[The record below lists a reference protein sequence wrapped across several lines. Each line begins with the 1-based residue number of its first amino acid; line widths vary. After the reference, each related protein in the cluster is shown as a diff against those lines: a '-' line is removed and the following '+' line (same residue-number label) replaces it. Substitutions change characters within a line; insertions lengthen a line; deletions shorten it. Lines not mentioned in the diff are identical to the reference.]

1 MKFVPGPV
9 EREWVPIDM
18 GEQLEEL
25 PVQELG
31 EEVFKWNCDIISPEI
46 FYKSTDEL
54 THVWER

>member
-31 EEVFKWNCDIISPEI
+31 EEVFK
-46 FYKSTDEL
+46 
-54 THVWER
+54 